1 LGGLTYLK
9 GMQRPVKITGP
20 EKDRP
25 MSTARKNKFFAT
37 LDTFVTVFG
46 SAAAVS
52 AAVEGGRAPKAK
64 HLNALGIDPV
74 QFESI
79 RR

>member
-1 LGGLTYLK
+1 
-9 GMQRPVKITGP
+9 
-20 EKDRP
+20 
-25 MSTARKNKFFAT
+25 MSTPRKNKFFAT

-64 HLNALGIDPV
+64 HLKSLGIDPSD
-74 QFESI
+74 FRSI
-79 RR
+79 GKL